1 MRSDDERERLR
12 QTFGAAAERYDRT
25 RPTYPDSI
33 LDRLAELGG
42 LAPGDRVLEIGCGT
56 GQLTRSLVA
65 RGYRVTA
72 VELAEELATVAR
84 RNVADAEVITGEF
97 ENWPLPDEPFAAVVA
112 ATSFHWIDPAVRFT
126 RTAAA
131 LQPGGVLAIIGTA
144 HVDGGSGEFFVEVQ
158 NCYERWDPEH
168 TRPGLRLAAA
178 ESIKDDFDVTPGGL
192 FEQAGTAREVVQVP
206 YDTEGYLDLLQ
217 TFSGHLALPPERLD
231 GLLGC
236 IRGLIDDRYDGRV
249 VKANLFRMVVGRRL

>member
-25 RPTYPDSI
+25 RPSYPGVM

-72 VELAEELATVAR
+72 VELSEDLAAVAR
-84 RNVADAEVITGEF
+84 RNVPEAEVITGDF
-97 ENWPLPDEPFAAVVA
+97 EQWPLPDEPFAAVAA
-112 ATSFHWIDPAVRFT
+112 ATSFHWIDPAVQFT
-126 RTAAA
+126 KTAAA
-131 LQPGGVLAIIGTA
+131 LRPGGALAIIGTA
-144 HVDGGSGEFFVEVQ
+144 HVDGGSSEFFVEVQ
-158 NCYERWDPEH
+158 KCYERWDPEH
-168 TRPGLRLAAA
+168 TRPDLRLAKA
-178 ESIKDDFDVTPGGL
+178 ESIKDDFDVTPGGF
-192 FEQAGTAREVVQVP
+192 FERVGTAREVVEVP
-206 YDTEGYLDLLQ
+206 YDTESYLDLLQ

-236 IRGLIDDRYDGRV
+236 IRDLIDDRYDGRV
-249 VKANLFRMVVGRRL
+249 IKANLFRMVVGRKR